1 MDPNLVQSTPQ
12 IEENDEWD
20 TDGFEIPSLS
30 VGESDLSKLDV
41 PEVKDNKISV
51 SKVSKEEEKI
61 YLGPHGTPPFQ
72 VKQQE
77 LSSTSG
83 RKQRFKQKLKDADR
97 KYLGAGRENKV
108 ENLRELV
115 GSSKG
120 SSSMPKNSPKDWL
133 DPHCDESLFER
144 AYSQN

>member
-1 MDPNLVQSTPQ
+1 MCCQ
-12 IEENDEWD
+12 
-20 TDGFEIPSLS
+20 
-30 VGESDLSKLDV
+30 
-41 PEVKDNKISV
+41 
-51 SKVSKEEEKI
+51 VSKEEEKI

-83 RKQRFKQKLKDADR
+83 RKQRFRQKLKDADR

-120 SSSMPKNSPKDWL
+120 SSSMPKNSPRDWL